1 MIKDVTSIFGYQ
13 QITNLSSATKLTVPN
28 RDINGTATSP
38 TVAIITIEGQAVRW
52 RDDNVAPTSSVG
64 MPIPNGGVLT
74 YDGDLASIQFIEQF
88 PGAILNVS
96 YYK

>member
-13 QITNLSSATKLTVPN
+13 QITGLSSVKSLTVPVK
-28 RDINGTATSP
+28 DTNGISTTP
-38 TVAIITIEGQAVRW
+38 TVAIISVEGQPVRY
-52 RDDNVAPTSSVG
+52 RDDGVAPTATVG

-74 YDGDLASIQFIEQF
+74 YDGDLANIKFIEQSS
-88 PGAILNVS
+88 GAILNVS

>member
-13 QITNLSSATKLTVPN
+13 QITGLSSATNLTVPT
-28 RDINGTATSP
+28 RDLSGISTTP
-38 TVAIITIEGQAVRW
+38 TVAIITAEGQGVRW
-52 RDDNVAPTSSVG
+52 RDDNVSPTAAIG
-64 MPIPNGGVLT
+64 MPLPNGGVLF
-74 YDGDLASIQFIEQF
+74 YDGDLANIQFIQQA